1 MKSGV
6 IIISLMLFFAPLQF
20 ASVGDLINDLLKFIQ
35 KFLAYLPF
43 IGDRFIDEETGEE
56 TDEAIDDA
64 ESKNLKLVKVNESF
78 DIELQQPLHPAYE
91 WKCIEHDENYL
102 VLIDE
107 GLKAP
112 PDSSIMGVTIKY
124 FTFDPVKRG
133 ETTLRFGYGE
143 IGLNEKITSITREVE
158 YTVKVS

>member
-35 KFLAYLPF
+35 KFLAHLPF
-43 IGDRFIDEETGEE
+43 IGDHFIDEETNEE
-56 TDEAIDDA
+56 TDDA
-64 ESKNLKLVKVNESF
+64 GSKNLKLVNVNESF

-124 FTFDPVKRG
+124 FTFDPLQKG
-133 ETTLRFGYGE
+133 ETILKFGYGA
-143 IGLNEKITSITREVE
+143 IDPNGKITDITKEAE
-158 YTVKVS
+158 YTVKIC